1 MPRRCS
7 TKGTLCSPVYCVVH
21 PAAGLLHTELTPFIL
36 TEQFTFWDQPRY
48 LCWQHHVSGQEP
60 HTRVG
65 KKRVGQEG
73 CARGRDGLRQ
83 GGGKGGGGAAHRS
96 RDPAHLCRRAGGA
109 RKGVCMR
116 ASEVCCRTCTRTPCR
131 STFRYIGSWAPSP
144 WLLLGVHAERP
155 SKASTFP
162 RHVRR
167 VRTRTEGTNSP
178 KLDHIGLP
186 SVPAA
191 SASPARQT
199 SASANAIARRSVARG
214 ELRLGPH
221 AARPR
226 SNSLSWAILRVL
238 VSRGN
243 LFFVFSFDTQR
254 PPDQSNLSRRNPSKG
269 DVKKCVGR
277 AAMTT
282 TKGAPY
288 TARTALHDRT
298 LRDVRREQL
307 STAMLRDSHSMLLIA
322 LSYPALTECA
332 CADILRGAIGQG
344 APMYNR

>member
-83 GGGKGGGGAAHRS
+83 GCGKGGGGAAHRS

-226 SNSLSWAILRVL
+226 SNSLNWAILRVL
-238 VSRGN
+238 VFGGN
-243 LFFVFSFDTQR
+243 LFFVFLSIHKDLAIVCRSVKPKPAQPEQGR
-254 PPDQSNLSRRNPSKG
+254 REKVRWSRRNDDHERCAIHGANSSP
-269 DVKKCVGR
+269 R
-277 AAMTT
+277 QNAA
-282 TKGAPY
+282 GCA
-288 TARTALHDRT
+288 ARTAH
-298 LRDVRREQL
+298 
-307 STAMLRDSHSMLLIA
+307 
-322 LSYPALTECA
+322 PAAFCRV
-332 CADILRGAIGQG
+332 CGANSSPQQCCGTVT
-344 APMYNR
+344 PCC